1 MKSLSQKL
9 SCLLVKPY
17 PKAVGRTQL
26 QKGWNAPNHHSTP
39 SNKRRAPATKYSGQI
54 KAWYLKKRYRYN
66 IPLLL
71 ARHSVLQ
78 LLDLRRSAAVWG
90 VAPHTGSMFD
100 AEQNASL
107 TRKRT
112 SRHILPKPMRDTH
125 THKQSFALQT
135 ITCES

>member
-26 QKGWNAPNHHSTP
+26 QKGWNAPNHHSNP

-125 THKQSFALQT
+125 TNSPSR
-135 ITCES
+135 CRP